1 MKPHGNAEISVL
13 MPCYR
18 PNPAWLRAAINSLN
32 AQSFRDWQLIMSLD
46 GDDPAT
52 LASAEIARDALNA
65 EHALIVVQGERRGI
79 TDTLNSGLAACNTRY
94 TARLD
99 ADDLCR
105 PNRLQE
111 QWQLLEENHELVGCG
126 MQIHAIDTEGNR
138 LKSRRHHY
146 PTTPTKTLLV
156 GASLNTPIAHPVLMF
171 RTQAVRMLGGYR
183 QQRCMEDYDLMARL
197 SAVGDLSNLP
207 GVGLDYRIHFSQH
220 SSQARP
226 RRKELLEAR
235 WRFMQALGRKTPAA
249 WLLASAPLI
258 LYALGPQGEL
268 RLRRYANQLW
278 NTAFGESRAS
288 A

>member
-1 MKPHGNAEISVL
+1 MKRHGSAEISVL
-13 MPCYR
+13 MPCYQ
-18 PNPAWLRAAINSLN
+18 PNPAWLRAAIQSLN

-46 GDDPAT
+46 GDDQAT
-52 LASAEIARDALNA
+52 LSSAQIARDALNA
-65 EHALIVVQGERRGI
+65 EHELIVVQGQRRGI

-94 TARLD
+94 TARFD

-111 QWQLLEENHELVGCG
+111 QWQLLEDNHELVGCG
-126 MQIHAIDTEGNR
+126 MQINAIDTEGNR
-138 LKSRRHHY
+138 LKSRHHHY
-146 PTTPTKTLLV
+146 PTNPTETLLV
-156 GASLNTPIAHPVLMF
+156 GACINTPIAHPVLMF
-171 RTQAVRMLGGYR
+171 RTQAVRMLSGYR

-197 SAVGDLSNLP
+197 SRVGGLTNLP

-220 SSQARP
+220 SRKARP
-226 RRKELLEAR
+226 MRKELLEAR
-235 WRFMQALGRKTPAA
+235 WLFMQALGRKTPVA

-278 NTAFGESRAS
+278 NTALDKSRENT
-288 A
+288 